1 MQAGAVGDCRHAELA
16 HAVVHVVAAGVAAH
30 AFGARPQR
38 EVGAG
43 QVGRA
48 AEQFGQPGC
57 EGFDGVLAGLAGGDG
72 LGLVADLGQHG
83 VDMRGPVGRQRAAH
97 AALEFGGQRGV
108 GAAVGGE
115 ARVPLGFGGCA
126 RFAGVPGGVDV
137 VGHFEGRVIPAN
149 IFACGGDLGVAQR
162 RAVHIVAALLVGGAG
177 ADHGL
182 AADQRRL
189 HGVSAGLLDGG
200 LNGGAVVALHIADH
214 LPAVGFE
221 ALRRVVGEPAV
232 DMAVDGDVVVVVEG
246 GQFAQAPGAG
256 KRTGFVRNAFHQ
268 AAVAEENPGAVVDD
282 GVAGAVEVVRQHFFG
297 QRHADGVG
305 DALAE
310 RAGGGFDAR
319 RVAVFGVAGRLAVQ
333 LTEILQIV
341 DRQIVAGQVQQG
353 VDQHRAVT
361 VGQHEAVAVGP
372 LGVGRVVLEVVAP
385 QHFGDL
391 GHAHGGAGVAGLG
404 FLNRIHGQ
412 RANRTG
418 DGVELGQ
425 CDVALRRHRSL
436 AARGPDW
443 GKAELSSKRGFLG
456 TRLCVAAARRSVW
469 FPPDYHHGIIVLL

>member
-1 MQAGAVGDCRHAELA
+1 
-16 HAVVHVVAAGVAAH
+16 
-30 AFGARPQR
+30 
-38 EVGAG
+38 
-43 QVGRA
+43 
-48 AEQFGQPGC
+48 
-57 EGFDGVLAGLAGGDG
+57 
-72 LGLVADLGQHG
+72 
-83 VDMRGPVGRQRAAH
+83 
-97 AALEFGGQRGV
+97 
-108 GAAVGGE
+108 
-115 ARVPLGFGGCA
+115 
-126 RFAGVPGGVDV
+126 
-137 VGHFEGRVIPAN
+137 
-149 IFACGGDLGVAQR
+149 
-162 RAVHIVAALLVGGAG
+162 
-177 ADHGL
+177 
-182 AADQRRL
+182 
-189 HGVSAGLLDGG
+189 
-200 LNGGAVVALHIADH
+200 
-214 LPAVGFE
+214 
-221 ALRRVVGEPAV
+221 
-232 DMAVDGDVVVVVEG
+232 MAVDGDVVVVVEG

-333 LTEILQIV
+333 LTEILQVV
-341 DRQIVAGQVQQG
+341 DRQVVAGQVQQG
-353 VDQHRAVT
+353 IDQHRAVT
-361 VGQHEAVAVGP
+361 IGQHEAVTVGP
-372 LGVGRVVLEVVAP
+372 LGVGGVVLEVVAP

-404 FLNRIHGQ
+404 FLDRIHGQ

-443 GKAELSSKRGFLG
+443 GKAELSSKPGFLG
-456 TRLCVAAARRSVW
+456 TRLCIAAARRSV
-469 FPPDYHHGIIVLL
+469 